1 MQKDTSRLLHIG
13 LRCIYIALF
22 MPFVLGCSSIDIQ
35 LTHSQMRDSM
45 GVGFVEKV
53 LSVGGIGRYLGY
65 SSQGLAI
72 YGKYAII
79 TYDTGFIQVLDYE
92 RLEIVGSYAMPD
104 VAHHR
109 WNHAG
114 MANFGALFY
123 KDNDMY
129 VSSYQENKCYVLR
142 VDLHGAEIIQEI
154 QMANSWHYFVD
165 DEMNLIVR
173 LYNNDYYVFEL
184 PSIYDRDV
192 VLEKENAKS
201 CFKCNLE
208 NMQYAGAICKDNRL
222 LVLCY
227 YRSAPAGVRGRFDR
241 IVEFDYCGNLLS
253 QYIFKDSRIRTHEF
267 EGLSETNNGDLIIS
281 FVADQLAILSQT
293 RNDIL
298 INNSF

>member
-1 MQKDTSRLLHIG
+1 M
-13 LRCIYIALF
+13 
-22 MPFVLGCSSIDIQ
+22 
-35 LTHSQMRDSM
+35 
-45 GVGFVEKV
+45 
-53 LSVGGIGRYLGY
+53 GY

-123 KDNDMY
+123 KDNDMFPLLY